1 MVEHGENMFG
11 EATPIESEE
20 RRVRKFFAES
30 GGAMSTAAFAR
41 LALSR
46 GVWTEQELDRFTLQS
61 AQARIR
67 RYLKKPDASGL
78 PFAGQT
84 VDHDESD
91 APIWKQRFLWDFEDY
106 TLNVKELASQLNQRY
121 WSAIG
126 LINEC
131 RDRYGRVPD
140 VRLLDNGD
148 AEKSA

>member
-1 MVEHGENMFG
+1 VVEHGENMFG
-11 EATPIESEE
+11 DAIPTESEE
-20 RRVRKFFAES
+20 RRVRKFFEQI

-41 LALSR
+41 LAIER
-46 GVWTEQELDRFTLQS
+46 GVWTQQELDRFNVQA

-84 VDHDESD
+84 VEHDESD

-106 TLNVKELASQLNQRY
+106 DLNVRELASQVNQRY
-121 WSAIG
+121 WNAIG

-131 RDRYGRVPD
+131 RARYGRVPE
-140 VRLLDNGD
+140 VRLLETGE
-148 AEKSA
+148 EKSA